1 MNVLPICSAIRTCS
15 GVSVGFASS
24 TSAAAPLTTAAD
36 MLVPD
41 SSNTPFCP
49 LPEISF
55 SGNRFASVLPG
66 A

>member
-1 MNVLPICSAIRTCS
+1 MNVLLICSAIRTCS
-15 GVSVGFASS
+15 GVSFGFASS
-24 TSAAAPLTTAAD
+24 TSAAAPLTTGAA

-41 SSNTPFCP
+41 ISNIPFCP

-55 SGNRFASVLPG
+55 SGKRLASVLPG